1 MAFNN
6 LGHAFI
12 PVGGV
17 IRWGVY
23 RNGGGDFGAQY
34 VACHPEN
41 ADAELI
47 FRDHSKVREG
57 GSGKW
62 AYWMTVTNGGP
73 NATWFS
79 MQGGGYV

>member
-6 LGHAFI
+6 VGHAFI
-12 PVGGV
+12 STGGV

-23 RNGGGDFGAQY
+23 RNGGADFGAQY
-34 VACHPEN
+34 VACNPEN
-41 ADAELI
+41 ADAELVLS
-47 FRDHSKVREG
+47 DESKVREG

-62 AYWMTVTNGGP
+62 AYWMTVKNAGP

-79 MQGGGYV
+79 MQGGGFQ

>member
-12 PVGGV
+12 SVGGS

-23 RNGGGDFGAQY
+23 RNGGADLGAQY

-41 ADAELI
+41 SDAELV

-62 AYWMTVTNGGP
+62 AYWMTVTNNGP

-79 MQGGGYV
+79 MQGGGYA